1 MWPVARMGEVTE
13 VSPLYGTEVE
23 AEAMAAP
30 VESAQHIRPV
40 EAEPLILG
48 EISTEASS
56 YDDDDDPPCGCC
68 CEGSKGG
75 AECCGHDHV
84 WTSCWAISAVA
95 AMVVFWWMYQTWY
108 ETFRAPR
115 EPGEVREPRERARR
129 GRRARKSARACVCL
143 PSRSNADPHA
153 ARSLRAQPYTND
165 DDLNDG
171 SAKAE
176 GGEPSSAGSSL
187 VPSPCEM
194 DLGIPS
200 GWTLCDQQGESPAAQ
215 LARNLTT
222 LALHAHAA
230 LRGGAAEDQT

>member
-30 VESAQHIRPV
+30 VESAQQIRPV

-129 GRRARKSARACVCL
+129 ARVRLPPFALERGSSRRAFASRAAVHERRRL
-143 PSRSNADPHA
+143 ER
-153 ARSLRAQPYTND
+153 RQR
-165 DDLNDG
+165 
-171 SAKAE
+171 E
-176 GGEPSSAGSSL
+176 G
-187 VPSPCEM
+187 
-194 DLGIPS
+194 
-200 GWTLCDQQGESPAAQ
+200 
-215 LARNLTT
+215 
-222 LALHAHAA
+222 
-230 LRGGAAEDQT
+230 RGGRALQRWV

>member
-1 MWPVARMGEVTE
+1 METPATDARLELGVMWPVARMGEVTE
-13 VSPLYGTEVE
+13 VSPLYGTEIE

-84 WTSCWAISAVA
+84 WTSCWAVSAVA

-115 EPGEVREPRERARR
+115 EPGEVHARQSAPPVASARLPPVAARGKTLYGPLFAPLLAKIEQPEPR
-129 GRRARKSARACVCL
+129 
-143 PSRSNADPHA
+143 
-153 ARSLRAQPYTND
+153 
-165 DDLNDG
+165 
-171 SAKAE
+171 
-176 GGEPSSAGSSL
+176 
-187 VPSPCEM
+187 
-194 DLGIPS
+194 IPP
-200 GWTLCDQQGESPAAQ
+200 E
-215 LARNLTT
+215 
-222 LALHAHAA
+222 
-230 LRGGAAEDQT
+230 